1 MGAME
6 QRRDTRYTLWFPV
19 DVETGDAK
27 HTLAVAKDVSKSG
40 IGVSCS
46 AGLDVGATVTLSFK
60 VPPDTG
66 EQRTVSGTVTRH
78 ERNPDDPHGMWPHRI
93 GIAFAEPIPE
103 LEAIL
108 ASIAKT

>member
-1 MGAME
+1 ME
-6 QRRDTRYTLWFPV
+6 QRRDARFTLWFPV
-19 DVETGDAK
+19 DVETADAK

-40 IGVSCS
+40 IGVSS
-46 AGLDVGATVTLSFK
+46 PAGLEVGATVTLSFK

-66 EQRTVSGTVTRH
+66 EQRTVVGTVVRH

-93 GIAFAEPIPE
+93 GIAFSDAIPE

-108 ASIAKT
+108 GAAAK

>member
-1 MGAME
+1 ME
-6 QRRDTRYTLWFPV
+6 QRRDARYTLWFPV
-19 DVETGDAK
+19 DVQTDDAK

-46 AGLDVGATVTLSFK
+46 AGLEVGATVTLSFK

-66 EQRTVSGTVTRH
+66 EPRTITGTVTRH
-78 ERNPDDPHGMWPHRI
+78 ERNPEDPHGMWPHRI
-93 GIAFAEPIPE
+93 GIAFSETIPE
-103 LEAIL
+103 LEALL